1 MCDIWTVRS
10 WNSALSWT
18 WAASSLPL
26 LLTHEANNQKLE
38 WELGLQFCLSIPHE
52 ETEKRHVRKQVSLYS
67 QARAGWC
74 PSRSE
79 HVVSHLFFNFFFGA
93 SFWVFGFHSV
103 RSALFWF
110 SHACRWTQRSRARA
124 GRYFWG
130 SVRTLETNAPKGL
143 GISVPRLSKTT
154 RPHKSFQIRTSRL
167 KRVWSHIF
175 LHLLTWSALVFWF
188 IFVSSP

>member
-1 MCDIWTVRS
+1 MDSKILKQCPFMDVGCFKSPPVTNAWGKQSKVRMRTRITVLSQHPTWGNRKKTCKKTSLTLFPGQSWLMSFQVWTCCV
-10 WNSALSWT
+10 T
-18 WAASSLPL
+18 
-26 LLTHEANNQKLE
+26 
-38 WELGLQFCLSIPHE
+38 SIF
-52 ETEKRHVRKQVSLYS
+52 Q
-67 QARAGWC
+67 
-74 PSRSE
+74 
-79 HVVSHLFFNFFFGA
+79 FFFGA